1 MRAQAVGGSV
11 DGADIAPSSKPWID
25 RRGNVD
31 AAEFRRDYLQ
41 PRRPVVLTDALRQW
55 PALREFTPE
64 FFRLVYKPGHYLRKA
79 VTFAALSL
87 KRLDSLRDLSR
98 FDVVFIYREIF
109 PLGPPIV
116 ERLVVSRRGPPIVFD
131 FDDAIFLPSVSDANR
146 LIAALKQPGKVRTI
160 IRQSDRVIVGN
171 DYLASYARRYSDAVT
186 VIPTSVDLSRFV
198 PRPPAAAGS
207 GTASGPPVIG
217 WIGSP
222 TTGAYLRA
230 LTPVFQKLAERR
242 KFVLR
247 ISGTAD
253 PVTIPGVEVDNT
265 PWTLGREVELFN
277 TCDVGVYPL
286 PDDDW
291 SKGKCGFKAI
301 QFMACGVPVVSSAVG
316 VNREII
322 QDGVNG
328 YLASTDDEWVA
339 RLERLLL
346 DAELRRRFAEAG
358 RGTIAER
365 YSLEVNA
372 PKLAAA
378 LREAARGRG
387 ERNKAGSVKNSR

>member
-1 MRAQAVGGSV
+1 M
-11 DGADIAPSSKPWID
+11 P
-25 RRGNVD
+25 
-31 AAEFRRDYLQ
+31 
-41 PRRPVVLTDALRQW
+41 
-55 PALREFTPE
+55 
-64 FFRLVYKPGHYLRKA
+64 
-79 VTFAALSL
+79 
-87 KRLDSLRDLSR
+87 
-98 FDVVFIYREIF
+98 
-109 PLGPPIV
+109 
-116 ERLVVSRRGPPIVFD
+116 
-131 FDDAIFLPSVSDANR
+131 
-146 LIAALKQPGKVRTI
+146 
-160 IRQSDRVIVGN
+160 
-171 DYLASYARRYSDAVT
+171 DAVT

-198 PRPPAAAGS
+198 PRRPAAAGS

-328 YLASTDDEWVA
+328 YLASTNDEWVA

-387 ERNKAGSVKNSR
+387 ERNEERSVKNSR